1 MSHTPY
7 DTSFAIANGRALLP
21 VAQAWYALR
30 ACRRYDEE
38 AARRWFSSK
47 KTSPLTGATL
57 TDLTLVSNFA
67 IKKQID
73 AYLEVRALLHHC
85 PLLDERFCADSRP
98 PCVTQAQKGS
108 PARKLSHSAAN
119 SRGGHGFHQDLL
131 GALGA
136 SPRR

>member
-7 DTSFAIANGRALLP
+7 DTSFAIAIGRALFP

-73 AYLEVRALLHHC
+73 AYLEVCKLAPLPDARRASA
-85 PLLDERFCADSRP
+85 CAESHP
-98 PCVTQAQKGS
+98 PHVAQAQKGS

-119 SRGGHGFHQDLL
+119 SRSGHGFHQDLL